1 MFAITRFLYVEV
13 QSFPYVLLLLRGE
26 ETCFAIPK
34 TSLYEGS
41 LNKAGLTVLEIYLSL
56 ATLY

>member
-26 ETCFAIPK
+26 ETCFVIPK

-41 LNKAGLTVLEIYLSL
+41 LKAGLTVLEIYLSL